1 MNNVFAKLFGFIL
14 NIVHVF
20 FLLFMFFWFFQG
32 IGKQYAFTG
41 DVILSGVIVFIV
53 YIVTMGFLTTIV
65 SIRENLTEMNEK
77 LSKLERVG
85 SLGYEARVEPK
96 L

>member
-14 NIVHVF
+14 NIVHILFV
-20 FLLFMFFWFFQG
+20 LFMFLWFFQG
-32 IGKQYAFTG
+32 IGQQYAFTG
-41 DVILSGVIVFIV
+41 DLILSSAVILIA

-65 SIRENLTEMNEK
+65 SIRENLAEINEK
-77 LSKLERVG
+77 LSKLER
-85 SLGYEARVEPK
+85 SSFIESSERIEPT